1 MRPIVPFSLIFIT
14 LLLVALPAF
23 GEIRNI
29 NKFLDQCPTNDP
41 ALARIRGDFEIRR
54 DGAPT
59 ALPSCTEPV
68 SQMPSNAYT
77 DELMLLQALR
87 VVYYMDQGMSGH
99 LPWTPGDLYDWMKS
113 KVGGINIISSGGG
126 PGCCTT
132 INGRP
137 FLNIGAHDDVT
148 REFQKK
154 WIYLSVIVAVYA
166 HETRHVDGFPH
177 SSCCG
182 ATNGCDDTFDPANLS
197 PYAVQWWLN
206 TLWLNGTIDV
216 GIGCEPPAD
225 LSDSASFFLAQ
236 VNTTFPSR
244 FCATRPPV
252 ASMPSIPGGVCH
264 DASRRRAV
272 SHR

>member
-1 MRPIVPFSLIFIT
+1 MRPIVLFSLIFST
-14 LLLVALPAF
+14 LLVIPPAS

-29 NKFLDQCPTNDP
+29 NKFLDQCPTKDP
-41 ALARIRGDFEIRR
+41 AIARIRGDFEIRR

-59 ALPSCTEPV
+59 ALPSCSEPV
-68 SQMPSNAYT
+68 SLMPSNAYT

-99 LPWTPGDLYDWMKS
+99 LPWTTGDLYDWMKS

-126 PGCCTT
+126 PSCCTT

-137 FLNIGAHDDVT
+137 FINIGAHDDAT

-154 WIYLSVIVAVYA
+154 WINLSVIVAVYA
-166 HETRHVDGFPH
+166 HEARHVDGFPH

-182 ATNGCDDTFDPANLS
+182 TTNGCDDTFDQANLS
-197 PYAVQWWLN
+197 PYGLQWWLN
-206 TLWLNGTIDV
+206 KLWLDGTIDV
-216 GIGCEPPAD
+216 GIGCETPAD
-225 LSDSASFFLAQ
+225 LIDSASFFLAQ
-236 VNTTFPSR
+236 LNTTFPSR
-244 FCATRPPV
+244 FCATRPPA
-252 ASMPSIPGGVCH
+252 ASMPSIPGGVCR
-264 DASRRRAV
+264 DNSRRRAV